1 MTKPLVSIQILN
13 WNRAED
19 TQIAIQSALNQTY
32 ENIEII
38 VIDNGSSDDSVR
50 LIRKKFSNIKLKKI
64 SGVQVEEILAY
75 HIVMVISSSF

>member
-38 VIDNGSSDDSVR
+38 VIDNGSSDDSVS
-50 LIRKKFSNIKLKKI
+50 LIRKKFSDIKLIELEKNFGCPGGRNLGI
-64 SGVQVEEILAY
+64 PY
-75 HIVMVISSSF
+75 